1 MSALQFPLGS
11 VWFWRVALLL
21 IFLAFWQWGFGL
33 HAHVPWLVPAFIDPY
48 FISRPSDVLNKL
60 TSMACLSDEA
70 GRTLI
75 GHAGAIGA
83 CIRETENNLVAAT
96 LATLK
101 NTFWGFALGVS
112 TGFVVGLILGRS
124 PFWARVF
131 DPYIVG
137 FNSIPRVALVP
148 LIVLIFGLGD
158 ASKIITA
165 WLIVFFVVF
174 FNTFGGARH
183 VERDLVHVA
192 QVLGASEWQIMT
204 KTVIPSAL
212 VWVFASLVPS
222 VSFSLIGV
230 IVGEFIGSERG
241 LGRLIIEAQGRGDSA
256 AMMATLFVLIMVG
269 VALSGVIH
277 VLQEYLLRWR

>member
-1 MSALQFPLGS
+1 MSVNKLTLQS
-11 VWFWRVALLL
+11 VWFWRIALLL
-21 IFLAFWQWGFGL
+21 LFLVIWQWGFGL
-33 HAHVPWLVPAFIDPY
+33 QPQLPWLIPDFVDPY
-48 FISRPSDVLNKL
+48 FISRPSDIWQKL
-60 TSMACLSDEA
+60 TSMACLTDDA
-70 GRTLI
+70 GQALFSS
-75 GHAGAIGA
+75 AGAVAACIGA
-83 CIRETENNLVAAT
+83 ADNNLAAAT

-112 TGFVVGLILGRS
+112 TGFVAGLLLGRS

-137 FNSIPRVALVP
+137 FNSIPRIALVP

-174 FNTFGGARH
+174 FNTFGGARQ
-183 VERDLVHVA
+183 VQRELVYVA
-192 QVLGASEWQIMT
+192 QVLGASKWQIMT

-222 VSFSLIGV
+222 ISFSLIGV
-230 IVGEFIGSERG
+230 IGGEFIGSEKG
-241 LGRLIIEAQGRGDSA
+241 LGRLIIEAQGRGDSSQ
-256 AMMATLFVLIMVG
+256 MMATLLVLVVVG
-269 VALSGVIH
+269 VVLSSVIH
-277 VLQEYLLRWR
+277 TLQEYLLRWR

>member
-1 MSALQFPLGS
+1 MSVNKLTLQS
-11 VWFWRVALLL
+11 VWFWRIALLL
-21 IFLAFWQWGFGL
+21 LFLAVWQWGFGL
-33 HAHVPWLVPAFIDPY
+33 QPQLPWLIPDFVDPY
-48 FISRPSDVLNKL
+48 FISRPSDIWQKL
-60 TSMACLSDEA
+60 TSMACLTDDA
-70 GRTLI
+70 GQALFSS
-75 GHAGAIGA
+75 AGAVAACIGA
-83 CIRETENNLVAAT
+83 ADNNLAAAT

-112 TGFVVGLILGRS
+112 TGFVAGLLLGRS

-137 FNSIPRVALVP
+137 FNSIPRIALVP

-174 FNTFGGARH
+174 FNTFGGARQ
-183 VERDLVHVA
+183 VQRELVYVA
-192 QVLGASEWQIMT
+192 QVLGASKWQIMT

-222 VSFSLIGV
+222 ISFSLIGV
-230 IVGEFIGSERG
+230 IVGEFIGSEKG
-241 LGRLIIEAQGRGDSA
+241 LGRLIIEAQGRGDSSQ
-256 AMMATLFVLIMVG
+256 MMATLLVLVIVG
-269 VALSGVIH
+269 VVLSSVIH
-277 VLQEYLLRWR
+277 TLQEYLLRWR

>member
-1 MSALQFPLGS
+1 MSVNKLTLQS
-11 VWFWRVALLL
+11 VWFWRIALLL
-21 IFLAFWQWGFGL
+21 LFLVIWQWGFGL
-33 HAHVPWLVPAFIDPY
+33 QPQLPWLIPDFVDPY
-48 FISRPSDVLNKL
+48 FISRPSDIWQKL
-60 TSMACLSDEA
+60 TSMACLTDDA
-70 GRTLI
+70 GQALFSS
-75 GHAGAIGA
+75 AGAVAACIGA
-83 CIRETENNLVAAT
+83 ADNNLAAAT

-112 TGFVVGLILGRS
+112 TGFVAGLLLGRS

-137 FNSIPRVALVP
+137 FNSIPRIALVP

-174 FNTFGGARH
+174 FNTFGGARQ
-183 VERDLVHVA
+183 VQRELVYVA
-192 QVLGASEWQIMT
+192 QVLGASKWQIMT

-222 VSFSLIGV
+222 ISFSLIGV
-230 IVGEFIGSERG
+230 IVGEFIGSEKG
-241 LGRLIIEAQGRGDSA
+241 LGRLIIEAQGRGDSSQ
-256 AMMATLFVLIMVG
+256 MMATLLVLVVVG
-269 VALSGVIH
+269 VVLSSVIH
-277 VLQEYLLRWR
+277 TLQEYLLRWR